1 MQQDGIP
8 SARPRTHSPDFVAG
22 SDRKRR
28 RKVLSCYDC
37 RRRKLQCDRVMPAC
51 GRCTKAGQA
60 GDCLYVDDATDVVA
74 SDRASGRGPFDGHI
88 SRPIQQ
94 AAAPVGDSLARL
106 EYQERRI
113 KQLEAA
119 LAHTG
124 HTQTIDVVQQLKVSK
139 LPLTPESMM
148 ATAEQTGGTV
158 TDRETMLLRGKSFKT
173 QFHGTTHP
181 SSLIAHIPVSTP
193 LIVRSVDIE
202 QIGSLLTLAT
212 SFFQDLNS
220 FTRDTFE
227 KYPAL
232 ARIRQDMH
240 ALEDRVE
247 YAGTRPRTV
256 TSEDL
261 KALLPAKAQ
270 ADQLIQLYLDNY
282 GQIYHI
288 LHLPTFWQQYIFAP
302 HQIFYVSFRLF
313 RLQPVTFTE
322 PIEIFWALRAPSYH
336 IPWLYTANSSTAR
349 EKAVTSI
356 QACDDWLQMQSQKH
370 VTAAD
375 FQLRVLIHFSRQV
388 SARKFKR
395 RWTEAG
401 TLMRFC
407 MSAGLH
413 RNPELLRKKTSALDK
428 ELRRRIWAAVVE
440 LELQAAFDRG
450 MISAPWHMQADC
462 PAPSN
467 IQDEHMDQDTEQL
480 ALPLRPHDFTS
491 SGYLSAAS
499 ESTML
504 RHGLNTT
511 LNNIRQTLSFDDIKR
526 FTEEIDAQIQSIP
539 KWTDAK
545 ADVPAALLSLNLRQY
560 TLVLHDRQLRQAGT
574 SAERSFSR
582 VMIIDNSTRIID
594 THRALISKG
603 SYALELLCQDQLRA
617 ALSICH
623 LTTTVDIRADS
634 AIGQIIE
641 HHADRVMTEAVQML
655 TDKVLRFG
663 REQRQLWVALAA
675 HGFWKARKDPAQRA
689 VYMQEAVDKITRPW
703 YKIMASQE
711 DAPVGAG
718 APAADGGAPRAEM
731 PGGGLEYLPP
741 TTQAAAAGNLGGLFD
756 LDEIEAWTLENWGA
770 FDASDLQQLA
780 DMCQPNPP

>member
-74 SDRASGRGPFDGHI
+74 SDRVSGRGPFDGHI

-193 LIVRSVDIE
+193 LI
-202 QIGSLLTLAT
+202 
-212 SFFQDLNS
+212 DLNS

-256 TSEDL
+256 TGEDL

-270 ADQLIQLYLDNY
+270 ADQLIQLYLDSY

-288 LHLPTFWQQYIFAP
+288 LHLPTFWQQYKYVPSLCAAP
-302 HQIFYVSFRLF
+302 DILGFVS
-313 RLQPVTFTE
+313 
-322 PIEIFWALRAPSYH
+322 ALPTPACHFHRANKDLLGPSCTIVSYS
-336 IPWLYTANSSTAR
+336 NSSTAR

-689 VYMQEAVDKITRPW
+689 VYMQEAVDKITQPW